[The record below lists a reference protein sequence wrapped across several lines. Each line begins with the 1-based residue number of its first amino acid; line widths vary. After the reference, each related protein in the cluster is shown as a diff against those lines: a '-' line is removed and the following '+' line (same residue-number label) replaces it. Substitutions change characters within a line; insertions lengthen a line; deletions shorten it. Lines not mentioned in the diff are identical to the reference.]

1 VDERAVAGA
10 REYCFKSGWRAAA
23 DALAALEGSN
33 GFPPY
38 GYSMAEITSRERVSS
53 VRFQR
58 VVDTLTATGRRA
70 MRQPFG
76 SSGLKTDAPYDEVL
90 AAVRESAR

>member
-1 VDERAVAGA
+1 VDEKVVAGA
-10 REYCFKSGWRAAA
+10 LRHCSECEWKGAAEA
-23 DALAALEGSN
+23 MAALEGSN
-33 GFPPY
+33 EFPPF
-38 GYSMAEITSRERVSS
+38 GYSMAEITSREKISS

-58 VVDTLTATGRRA
+58 VVDSLTASGRRA

-76 SSGLKTDAPYDEVL
+76 SSGLKTDAPYGEVL

>member
-1 VDERAVAGA
+1 
-10 REYCFKSGWRAAA
+10 
-23 DALAALEGSN
+23 
-33 GFPPY
+33 
-38 GYSMAEITSRERVSS
+38 MAEITSRERVSS